1 MENSKSHGQGF
12 LHRSSGQKL
21 GGKSKGHRSNGQ
33 GSTSRRT
40 DAIIRVRVID
50 ATVAFPNLPSTHC
63 EKRFGD
69 GFPHPKHRR
78 REPSLEVEATKRGTL
93 DLGGSCCVGKC
104 DETHGPP
111 ELRHVA
117 TCAPCQIYNPRRFDI
132 SKPADEPKANVQ
144 TEAMTSCGV
153 DRTERPGLR
162 R

>member
-93 DLGGSCCVGKC
+93 DLGGSCCVGKR
-104 DETHGPP
+104 DEDVDHQNHDTWRHALSASRITLDASTPQDQPP
-111 ELRHVA
+111 SPKPMSILKQRLHVA
-117 TCAPCQIYNPRRFDI
+117 SRD
-132 SKPADEPKANVQ
+132 SKCPN
-144 TEAMTSCGV
+144 
-153 DRTERPGLR
+153 
-162 R
+162 

>member
-40 DAIIRVRVID
+40 DAIIKVRIID

-93 DLGGSCCVGKC
+93 DLG
-104 DETHGPP
+104 
-111 ELRHVA
+111 VA
-117 TCAPCQIYNPRRFDI
+117 VVWENVTKHMDHQNYDTWRPALPAKFITLDASIFRNQLTSPKPM
-132 SKPADEPKANVQ
+132 SKPK
-144 TEAMTSCGV
+144 
-153 DRTERPGLR
+153 R
-162 R
+162 

>member
-1 MENSKSHGQGF
+1 MEISKSHSQGF
-12 LHRSSGQKL
+12 PRRSSGQKL
-21 GGKSKGHRSNGQ
+21 GGKSKGRRSNGQ

-40 DAIIRVRVID
+40 DAIIKVRIID

-104 DETHGPP
+104 DEIRGPP
-111 ELRHVA
+111 KSRHVA
-117 TCAPCQIYNPRRFDI
+117 TYAPCQIHNPRRFDI

-144 TEAMTSCGV
+144 TEASTPCGV
-153 DRTERPGLR
+153 DGTKRSKLR

>member
-1 MENSKSHGQGF
+1 MEISKSHGQGF

-21 GGKSKGHRSNGQ
+21 GGKSKGHRSDGQ

-40 DAIIRVRVID
+40 DAIIKVRIID

-104 DETHGPP
+104 DETRGPP

-117 TCAPCQIYNPRRFDI
+117 TCAPCQVYSPRRFDI
-132 SKPADEPKANVQ
+132 SKPTDEPKANVQ
-144 TEAMTSCGV
+144 TEAMTPCGV
-153 DRTERPGLR
+153 DGTKRSELR